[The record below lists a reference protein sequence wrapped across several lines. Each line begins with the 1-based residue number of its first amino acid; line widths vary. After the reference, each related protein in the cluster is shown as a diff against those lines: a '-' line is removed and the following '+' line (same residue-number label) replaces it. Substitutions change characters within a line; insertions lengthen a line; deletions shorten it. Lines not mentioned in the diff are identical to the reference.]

1 MRWWPR
7 LWVSP
12 VRKELER
19 LRESEARYRLMAEH
33 AQDVIIEYDASGT
46 LRYVSPSAIGLV
58 GFSAEE
64 LVGKPLLALV
74 HPDHIPQISA
84 RVATLSRGEPLPAGD
99 GGDVRVLHKDG
110 TWRWVQGRPAPIF
123 DADGRQ
129 IGAVSVLRDD
139 TERRRLEEQVR
150 ESEQRYRQLA
160 EQSAD
165 LIVRYDVDGNI
176 EFISPRAA
184 RQFGIDPDRVIGRNF
199 RDLVPDDE
207 RARHEAFFADLK
219 AGRVPPQ
226 GDRNVWRTL
235 LGGGR
240 HVDFEGATSP
250 IYDEDRII
258 GVVATLRDV
267 TARIALQEA
276 LERER
281 TETGNALERLKDSEA
296 QFRALAEFA
305 SDVIARY
312 DLSGMIEY
320 ISPAVRV
327 FGYTPEDMV
336 GRNHSEFVHPDDQ
349 TGRVRAAVLA
359 GERIPMDRDNEFRL
373 RRADGTWA
381 LVQGRPAA
389 IHDDAGKAVGVVTVL
404 RDITEQ
410 RRLEDELRR
419 KEAEAQGAVIAKSE
433 FLATMSHEI
442 RTPLTA
448 VVGFA
453 GLLGKMQGLP
463 DKARVY
469 VDRIALSGEALTSIV
484 NNVLDFSKIE
494 ARQVEL
500 RPEPFDLQI
509 FVDEA
514 LGVVQDS
521 AEAKGLK
528 LTGEVVGPDPG
539 RVLADAGRLRQVV
552 LNLLTNAIKFTHK
565 GEVTLNVR
573 YRQGALLVSVV
584 DTGIGIAPE
593 AATRL
598 FQRFSQVDSS
608 NARRFGGAGL
618 GLAISRGLVEL
629 MGGEIGV
636 ESVEGQGSR
645 FWFSVPAK
653 SAGTRRRAAEPEA
666 AKPPAGARVLVVD
679 DARANRE
686 LIMALLSPFEL
697 QLTEAADGL
706 EALEA
711 ARRTTFDLV
720 LMDLQ
725 MPGLDGIAA
734 TRAIRGGS
742 DLNRDT
748 PILAVSAS
756 VQPADVDACR
766 QAGMDDHIG
775 KPISAHELVGKVAH
789 WIGAPQGPGAQ
800 RATG

>member
-12 VRKELER
+12 VRRELER

-33 AQDVIIEYDASGT
+33 AHDVIIEYDVAGI
-46 LRYVSPSAIGLV
+46 LRYVSPSAIGLL

-64 LVGKPLLALV
+64 LVGTPLLSLV
-74 HPDHIPQISA
+74 HPDNVPQISE
-84 RVATLSRGEPLPAGD
+84 RVALLSRGEPLPTENT
-99 GGDVRVLHKDG
+99 GDVRVQHKDG

-129 IGAVSVLRDD
+129 VGVVSVIRDN
-139 TERRRLEEQVR
+139 TERGRLEEQVR
-150 ESEQRYRQLA
+150 ESELRYRQLA

-176 EFISPRAA
+176 EYLSPAA
-184 RQFGIDPDRVIGRNF
+184 RRFGIDPDRVVGRNF
-199 RDLVPDDE
+199 RDLAPTADLE
-207 RARHEAFFADLK
+207 RNEAFFAELR
-219 AGRVPPQ
+219 AGRLPPQ
-226 GDRNVWRTL
+226 GDVNVWRTE
-235 LGGGR
+235 LGQGR
-240 HVDFEGATSP
+240 YVDFEGATRP
-250 IYDEDRII
+250 IVEGDR
-258 GVVATLRDV
+258 VVGAMASLRDV
-267 TARIALQEA
+267 TARVALHEA
-276 LERER
+276 LARKQAEIEQ
-281 TETGNALERLKDSEA
+281 TLERLKDSEA
-296 QFRALAEFA
+296 RYRSLTDNASDLIIRVDMDGRIEFA
-305 SDVIARY
+305 SPSVSMFGYRPEDVI
-312 DLSGMIEY
+312 GHMN
-320 ISPAVRV
+320 
-327 FGYTPEDMV
+327 T
-336 GRNHSEFVHPDDQ
+336 EFVHPDDDP
-349 TGRVRAAVLA
+349 AAA
-359 GERIPMDRDNEFRL
+359 GAALEQGLSRYELRIRC
-373 RRADGTWA
+373 ADGSWA
-381 LVQGRPAA
+381 LAQGLPTEIR
-389 IHDDAGKAVGVVTVL
+389 DETGQLVGMMSVL

-494 ARQVEL
+494 AGQVEL
-500 RPEPFDLQI
+500 RPEPFDLQV
-509 FVDEA
+509 FVEEA
-514 LGVVQDS
+514 LGVVHDS

-528 LTGEVVGPDPG
+528 LTGEAAGPNPG

-552 LNLLTNAIKFTHK
+552 LNLLTNAIKFTHQ
-565 GEVTLNVR
+565 GEVTLSVR
-573 YRQGALLVSVV
+573 YRQGELLVSVI
-584 DTGIGIAPE
+584 DTGIGIAPD

-636 ESVEGQGSR
+636 ESAEGQGSR
-645 FWFSVPAK
+645 FWFRAPVEA
-653 SAGTRRRAAEPEA
+653 AVTRRRAAEPEA

>member
-7 LWVSP
+7 LWAGP

-33 AQDVIIEYDASGT
+33 AHDVIIEYDVAGI
-46 LRYVSPSAIGLV
+46 LRYVSPSVIGLL
-58 GFSAEE
+58 GYSAEE
-64 LVGKPLLALV
+64 LVGTPLLSLI
-74 HPDHIPQISA
+74 HPDNVPEIGE
-84 RVATLSRGEPLPAGD
+84 RVAMLSRGEPSPAED
-99 GGDVRVLHKDG
+99 TGDVRVQHKDG
-110 TWRWVQGRPAPIF
+110 TWRWVQGRPAPMY

-129 IGAVSVLRDD
+129 IGVVSVIRDN

-165 LIVRYDVDGNI
+165 LIVRYDVDGNV

-184 RQFGIDPDRVIGRNF
+184 RQIGLDPDLVVGRNF
-199 RDLVPDDE
+199 RDLVPEGD
-207 RARHEAFFADLK
+207 RARNEAFFADLK

-226 GDRNVWRTL
+226 GDRNVWRTPL
-235 LGGGR
+235 RGGR

-250 IYDEDRII
+250 IYEGDRII
-258 GVVATLRDV
+258 GAVATLRDV
-267 TARIALQEA
+267 TARIALQED

-281 TETGNALERLKDSEA
+281 SETGKALARLRDSEA
-296 QFRALAEFA
+296 RYRALADNA
-305 SDVIARY
+305 TDVIARV
-312 DLSGMIEY
+312 DMRGRIEFVSPS
-320 ISPAVRV
+320 ISA
-327 FGYTPEDMV
+327 FGYRPEELIGRNNLDFIHPEDY
-336 GRNHSEFVHPDDQ
+336 
-349 TGRVRAAVLA
+349 TGSTRDAVLA
-359 GERIPMDRDNEFRL
+359 GGAMPAGRESQFRL
-373 RRADGTWA
+373 RRADGGWA
-381 LVQGRPAA
+381 WVQGTPAA
-389 IHDDAGKAVGVVTVL
+389 IRDETGKPVAVVTVL

-494 ARQVEL
+494 AGQVEL
-500 RPEPFDLQI
+500 RPEPFDLQV
-509 FVDEA
+509 FVEEA
-514 LGVVQDS
+514 LGVVHDS
-521 AEAKGLK
+521 AEAKGLR
-528 LTGEVVGPDPG
+528 LTGEVAGPNPG

-552 LNLLTNAIKFTHK
+552 LNLLTNAIKFTHQ

-573 YRQGALLVSVV
+573 YRRGELLVSVT

-645 FWFSVPAK
+645 FWFRAPVEA
-653 SAGTRRRAAEPEA
+653 AGTRRRAAEPET

-686 LIMALLSPFEL
+686 LIMALLDPFEL
-697 QLTEAADGL
+697 QLTEASDGL

-711 ARRTTFDLV
+711 TRRTTFDLV

-742 DLNRDT
+742 ELNRDT

-756 VQPADVDACR
+756 VQPSDVEACR

-775 KPISAHELVGKVAH
+775 KPISARELVGKVAH
-789 WIGAPQGPGAQ
+789 WIGAPQDPGSQ
-800 RATG
+800 RAAG